1 MPEEQT
7 IPHDMPGIMPDI
19 TLAIIKAQ
27 LDTIEAKLDQLLGK
41 QG

>member
-7 IPHDMPGIMPDI
+7 PPLDMPGIMPDI
-19 TLAIIKAQ
+19 TLDIIKAQ
-27 LDTIEAKLDQLLGK
+27 LDSIEAKLDLLLGK